1 MTIHKGTTLSVVNQG
16 GEPHTFT
23 EVSQFGGGFIEPLNH
38 GEATVPEC
46 ADGFHNVAVARTR
59 ILQGS
64 RLDVTGLQG
73 ATGSTIGPGGAL
85 YVTEGAAGRIS
96 RVDPQTGEITT
107 FASGLPKMIPAV
119 GVGGAITS
127 RSSARPRTYWSPS
140 SALTSAAAT

>member
-1 MTIHKGTTLSVVNQG
+1 LTIHKGTTLSVVNQG

-64 RLDVTGLQG
+64 RFDVTGLQG

-96 RVDPQTGEITT
+96 RVDPQTGEITKR
-107 FASGLPKMIPAV
+107 SPAV
-119 GVGGAITS
+119 C
-127 RSSARPRTYWSPS
+127 RR
-140 SALTSAAAT
+140 